1 MHDKVVRRRR
11 AVLALLVA
19 LSLLLLTAYF
29 GESSSGGLHATQRG
43 ALEVL
48 APIQEGANKALKPA
62 RDLFGWF
69 GDTLDAQDERDR
81 LATRARL
88 AARRGRAAG
97 GRQPRAPAAQA
108 GCSRSTRPAAW
119 TSYDPVQARVYQRS
133 PSTWYQTA
141 TINKG
146 SSDGVAVDDPVV
158 NGQGLVGK
166 VKSVSDGNAVVM
178 LLTDQDFGVSAL
190 AAQARR
196 ARARSRRSPAASG
209 DLLFDLVDDAED
221 DPQGRPDRHRR
232 HVVAAPA
239 VRLPAL
245 DPDRHGQA
253 DRERRGRAGP
263 PHPRGARR
271 RPAAPRHR
279 PGADRA
285 RRQPPSG
292 RDAAAVTLH
301 PRRHRPHR
309 RCSACSQRCCS

>member
-69 GDTLDAQDERDR
+69 GSTLDAQDERDR
-81 LATRARL
+81 LARERDSLRGEVARL
-88 AARRGRAAG
+88 EVANRELQQLRGLQQLNTTG
-97 GRQPRAPAAQA
+97 GLDQ
-108 GCSRSTRPAAW
+108 
-119 TSYDPVQARVYQRS
+119 YDPLQARVYQRS

-141 TINKG
+141 IINKG

-158 NGQGLVGK
+158 NGQGLIGK

-190 AAQARR
+190 APKRGEPGSITPIPGAG
-196 ARARSRRSPAASG
+196 G
-209 DLLFDLVDDAED
+209 DLLFDLVDNAED
-221 DPQGRPDRHRR
+221 LRKGDLIVTAGTSSRRLPSVYPRSILIGTVKRIESGEGELDRRI
-232 HVVAAPA
+232 HVAPA
-239 VRLPAL
+239 ADLLHL
-245 DPDRHGQA
+245 DIVQVLTAPDANLRA
-253 DRERRGRAGP
+253 DATP
-263 PHPRGARR
+263 
-271 RPAAPRHR
+271 
-279 PGADRA
+279 
-285 RRQPPSG
+285 QP
-292 RDAAAVTLH
+292 
-301 PRRHRPHR
+301 
-309 RCSACSQRCCS
+309 